1 MVRRADPGM
10 TRLYFAIPGDIHTPT
25 GGYAYDR
32 RVMALLPAFGV
43 EVAHLALPAGFPF
56 PSAAELDATS
66 RLLADIPGDAAI
78 LIDGLAFGALP
89 ERCLTG
95 IRAPIIVLLHHPLG
109 LETGLDEQ
117 ESRRL
122 LTSEQAAL
130 SFARHIIVTSLATAA
145 TLVELAFAE
154 LPRITVAE
162 PGTEPAAR
170 ATGSGDGICEILSV
184 GSVIPRKGHDL
195 LVTALAR
202 MPHRGWHCTIV
213 GSLDRDCDFVARLR
227 QQIAEFGLQDTIHL
241 TGALESEALALHYD
255 KADIFALPS
264 RYEGYGMAFAAALA
278 RGLPIVAAKAGAVPS
293 TVPAEAGLMVPPED
307 AQALSEALHALIGDR
322 AVRRRLSDAAWTHA
336 QSLPRWDDTARIIA
350 GVIRKIGL

>member
-1 MVRRADPGM
+1 M
-10 TRLYFAIPGDIHTPT
+10 TRLYFAIPGDIQTPT
-25 GGYAYDR
+25 GGYVYDKR
-32 RVMALLPAFGV
+32 LMALLPDFGV
-43 EVAHLALPAGFPF
+43 EVVHLALPDGFPF
-56 PSAAELDATS
+56 PSEAELDATS
-66 RLLADIPGDAAI
+66 RLLAEIPGDAAI

-95 IRAPIIVLLHHPLG
+95 IAAPIIVLLHHPLG

-130 SFARHIIVTSLATAA
+130 SFARHIVVTSPATAA

-162 PGTEPAAR
+162 PGTER
-170 ATGSGDGICEILSV
+170 ASRASGGGNGYCEILSV

-195 LVTALAR
+195 LVTALGR
-202 MPHRGWHCTIV
+202 LPHRGWHCSIV
-213 GSLDRDCDFVARLR
+213 GSLDRDPDFAARLR
-227 QQIAEFGLQDTIHL
+227 RQIAEEGLQDHIHL
-241 TGALESEALALHYD
+241 VGALESEALALHYD

-278 RGLPIVAAKAGAVPS
+278 RGLPIVAARAGAVPG
-293 TVPAEAGLMVPPED
+293 TVPAEASLMVPPED

-322 AVRRRLSDAAWTHA
+322 GLRCRLSDAAWAHA
-336 QSLPRWDDTARIIA
+336 QSLPRWEDTARIIA
-350 GVIRKIGL
+350 GAIRKIGL